1 MDQANR
7 SANRSSVTFLITAG
21 ADAFLRLA
29 ETVTDRARLASGAAS
44 ARINH
49 RGPREGGTI
58 GDTHAGSHFPT
69 LDPISP
75 VEFSR

>member
-1 MDQANR
+1 
-7 SANRSSVTFLITAG
+7 VTFPTTAG

-29 ETVTDRARLASGAAS
+29 ETVTDRAWLAGGAAL

-49 RGPREGGTI
+49 RGPREGVLI
-58 GDTHAGSHFPT
+58 GDTHAAGIPT
-69 LDPISP
+69 LDRITR

>member
-1 MDQANR
+1 
-7 SANRSSVTFLITAG
+7 VTFLITAG